1 MGIGTLLKIW
11 RVTRPGSDGN
21 RCGAMQMLKGWQQCV
36 QNSVKAL
43 WVAVAACFLSFH
55 IANALEP
62 PVPFT
67 VFAASSLTDVLEASI
82 SAYHEE
88 YTPGLI
94 TLSVAG
100 TGTLARQ
107 IEAGAPVDVF
117 ISADREWIDY
127 LSDKGLIEG
136 RTATHVA
143 TNRLVL
149 ITRSDTRLSG
159 TLDERLIQLGESGR
173 IAMGDPEAV
182 PAGRYARSALQS
194 LQIWTKLQGAI
205 VPTTNVRMALALVLR
220 GEVDGAIVY
229 ATDAAL
235 TPELTVQAVFL
246 QGLHSPIRYWAVAL
260 GGAPWTAFDFI
271 SSLRSA
277 KAVEIW
283 ETNGFLT
290 P

>member
-1 MGIGTLLKIW
+1 
-11 RVTRPGSDGN
+11 
-21 RCGAMQMLKGWQQCV
+21 MLKGWQQSLH
-36 QNSVKAL
+36 NSVRTFL
-43 WVAVAACFLSFH
+43 VAVFACLTAH
-55 IANALEP
+55 TVNALEP

-67 VFAASSLTDVLEASI
+67 VFAASSLTNVLEESI
-82 SAYHEE
+82 VAYHEE
-88 YTPGLI
+88 YTTGLV

-107 IEAGAPVDVF
+107 VEAGAPVDVF

-127 LSDKGLIEG
+127 LSDKGHIEG

-149 ITRSDTRLSG
+149 ITRPDTRLSG
-159 TLDERLIQLGESGR
+159 TLDERLLQLSESGR
-173 IAMGDPEAV
+173 IAIGDPEAV

-194 LQIWTKLQGAI
+194 LQIWTKLQGAL
-205 VPTTNVRMALALVLR
+205 VPTANVRVALALVLR

-235 TPELTVQAVFL
+235 VPDLTVQAVFL
-246 QGLHSPIRYWAVAL
+246 QGLHSPIHYWAVAI
-260 GGAPWTAFDFI
+260 GDAPWTAFDFI

-277 KAVEIW
+277 QAVEIW
-283 ETNGFLT
+283 TANGFLA